1 MIYAD
6 VFPSISG
13 FWLPR
18 RWCSLSHWWIQHLSV
33 RVWHGSCRRWLTT
46 PLIALIIIFFLTLA
60 LTELVTNNAAAAL
73 MFPIGYGLAQSLGVD
88 VMPFVLAVAFA
99 ASGSFL
105 TPYGYATNL
114 IVQNIGGYTRGDY
127 LRFGFPISLAY
138 SVGILSMLNLTY
150 F

>member
-1 MIYAD
+1 M
-6 VFPSISG
+6 
-13 FWLPR
+13 
-18 RWCSLSHWWIQHLSV
+18 
-33 RVWHGSCRRWLTT
+33 
-46 PLIALIIIFFLTLA
+46 

-73 MFPIGYGLAQSLGVD
+73 MFPIGYGLAESLGVD

-127 LRFGFPISLAY
+127 LRFGLPISVAY
-138 SVGILSMLNLTY
+138 SVGILTMLCVTY

>member
-1 MIYAD
+1 
-6 VFPSISG
+6 
-13 FWLPR
+13 
-18 RWCSLSHWWIQHLSV
+18 
-33 RVWHGSCRRWLTT
+33 
-46 PLIALIIIFFLTLA
+46 
-60 LTELVTNNAAAAL
+60 
-73 MFPIGYGLAQSLGVD
+73 MFPIGYGLALSLNAE
-88 VMPFVLAVAFA
+88 VMPFVLAIAFA

>member
-1 MIYAD
+1 MVASALVLAQSLVDSALISTGMSWAMPMLAD
-6 VFPSISG
+6 
-13 FWLPR
+13 
-18 RWCSLSHWWIQHLSV
+18 Q
-33 RVWHGSCRRWLTT
+33 T

-73 MFPIGYGLAQSLGVD
+73 VFPIGYGLAQNLNVD
-88 VMPFVLAVAFA
+88 VVPFGLAVAFA

-114 IVQNIGGYTRGDY
+114 IVQNIGGYTRSDY

-138 SVGILSMLNLTY
+138 SVGILSMLKLTY